1 MLMSYPHPIEVL
13 LVEDH
18 HDVRRLLREIIETY
32 KDLSIVGEA
41 VNGEEAV
48 LLAAKLKP
56 AAVVMDIHL
65 PVLSGVAAATLIKIH
80 NPFVSIIALTAGD
93 PNEDEKSMVMA
104 DVFSVTADTIQ
115 SHLEKLRP
123 VVRDLALRD
132 DIVSRWV
139 YEIEEKQSAS
149 RYTMSN
155 YSAMVESWVFDEKL
169 GFVE

>member
-1 MLMSYPHPIEVL
+1 MLNADSQPSYPAPIEVL
-13 LVEDH
+13 LVDDH
-18 HDVRRLLREIIETY
+18 HHVRRLLREVIETY

-93 PNEDEKSMVMA
+93 PNEVNNRWASLELQPSSTRATSCTRYIPPSSMPSNKSRPRSSGTI
-104 DVFSVTADTIQ
+104 FSLIF
-115 SHLEKLRP
+115 
-123 VVRDLALRD
+123 LAISL
-132 DIVSRWV
+132 S
-139 YEIEEKQSAS
+139 
-149 RYTMSN
+149 
-155 YSAMVESWVFDEKL
+155 L
-169 GFVE
+169 HP